1 MQFLFLFNR
10 ILDLFIFVPL
20 EFTNTELSMWLFY
33 LVLFVIILFI
43 YVFLAVLG
51 LHCCAGFSLVV
62 VRGFLIAADSVFV
75 EYKL

>member
-1 MQFLFLFNR
+1 M

>member
-1 MQFLFLFNR
+1 MQFQFLFNR

-20 EFTNTELSMWLFY
+20 EFANTELSMWLFY

-43 YVFLAVLG
+43 YLFLAVLG
-51 LHCCAGFSLVV
+51 LHCCVGFSLVV
-62 VRGFLIAADSVFV
+62 VGGFLIAVDSVFV